1 MRPTPG
7 PALGP
12 GPTSAWAGPA
22 AAARLWLSYQ
32 GNCGAGADESAGM
45 CLCGTAAGGVTV
57 SAQLY
62 IYCITRYQYD
72 VFAVYLLYIVHYT
85 VCIYHEMCIPCV
97 STGDTDDGAF
107 VDRGRSSSPR
117 ARLPRH
123 TAKILSP
130 RKNKYLILNNHFC
143 QAKLYIVKST
153 RRALAVSRGGHAL

>member
-85 VCIYHEMCIPCV
+85 VCIYHEMCFPCV
-97 STGDTDDGAF
+97 STGDTETA
-107 VDRGRSSSPR
+107 RSIAVVLELPARSRRSPPHSQD
-117 ARLPRH
+117 L
-123 TAKILSP
+123 KSP
-130 RKNKYLILNNHFC
+130 RKNKHLILNNYFC
-143 QAKLYIVKST
+143 QNKLN
-153 RRALAVSRGGHAL
+153 

>member
-32 GNCGAGADESAGM
+32 GNCGAGADESAGL

-62 IYCITRYQYD
+62 IYCISRISMMCLQCTFYILCTTRY
-72 VFAVYLLYIVHYT
+72 VYIMR
-85 VCIYHEMCIPCV
+85 C
-97 STGDTDDGAF
+97 AF
-107 VDRGRSSSPR
+107 RVYRRVTRTTARSSIAVAR
-117 ARLPRH
+117 AP
-123 TAKILSP
+123 
-130 RKNKYLILNNHFC
+130 
-143 QAKLYIVKST
+143 
-153 RRALAVSRGGHAL
+153 RALAFLATQPRS